1 MSTAGERVELGRYEL
16 HCGERVIFG
25 QRVDGAVA
33 VVDVLARDHGRVHLV
48 ERHLRLSARASRS
61 SPTACARLGDHAAL
75 GHEQQHAPETPA
87 GVATNASANAHAAP
101 TGADTTERPTAS
113 SRA

>member
-1 MSTAGERVELGRYEL
+1 
-16 HCGERVIFG
+16 
-25 QRVDGAVA
+25 
-33 VVDVLARDHGRVHLV
+33 
-48 ERHLRLSARASRS
+48 
-61 SPTACARLGDHAAL
+61 L